1 MNAHNLFNYN
11 TSEEPMNKYIISD
24 TAIRLKTIELFAGV
38 GGFRIGLERASNI
51 SNQFGLKIR
60 ELREA
65 KNISQEK
72 LSFSTGFHRTY
83 IGMIERGERN
93 ISLTNM
99 AVFAKVFEL
108 NLSELLNFDTVDSF
122 KKYETKVHK

>member
-1 MNAHNLFNYN
+1 MV
-11 TSEEPMNKYIISD
+11 NKHLII
-24 TAIRLKTIELFAGV
+24 
-38 GGFRIGLERASNI
+38 
-51 SNQFGLKIR
+51 QFGLKIR

-65 KNISQEK
+65 KDISQEK

-108 NLSELLNFDTVDSF
+108 NLSELLDFETADSF
-122 KKYETKVHK
+122 KKYQTKVHK

>member
-1 MNAHNLFNYN
+1 MI
-11 TSEEPMNKYIISD
+11 NKHLII
-24 TAIRLKTIELFAGV
+24 
-38 GGFRIGLERASNI
+38 
-51 SNQFGLKIR
+51 QFGLKIR

-65 KNISQEK
+65 KSISQEK

-83 IGMIERGERN
+83 IGMVERGERN

-108 NLSELLNFDTVDSF
+108 NLSELLDFDTVDSF